1 MRELSDQVD
10 KAEAEYER
18 LKEEEDK
25 NKQDMK
31 QIICDSHVNE
41 LTQDVVGIFIKKVK
55 AYKGKR
61 IEIEWNY
68 PE

>member
-1 MRELSDQVD
+1 M
-10 KAEAEYER
+10 
-18 LKEEEDK
+18 KEEEDK

-61 IEIEWNY
+61 VEIEWNY

>member
-31 QIICDSHVNE
+31 QIICDSRVNE

-61 IEIEWNY
+61 VEIEWNY